1 MAGEERTEAATP
13 KKRAELRRRGQ
24 VAKSQDLT
32 SMVVFVGVIVCIHS
46 VGGASVGHL
55 QNYMKGAL
63 SGMSDTSLSI
73 NTLNTHATQA
83 AFLLLRTIGPFLLT
97 AMLLGVLS
105 CMLQTG
111 FLIAPQAMKPDF
123 TRLNPLSGVKRLVS
137 GRGLVETVKAC
148 GKLAIISWIA
158 YATISG
164 GYAELLGTINQD
176 VPTMLAAIGEL
187 LYRLALRIA
196 LFLLILAAADYGYQR
211 WSFEKSIRMT
221 KEEVK
226 QESKQQEGSPLVKS
240 RIRARMRQIARRRMM
255 ESVPTADVII
265 TNPTHFAVALK
276 YDPLTMG
283 APQVVAKGADILAQ
297 KIRDLA
303 REHDVPIIENP
314 PLARN
319 LYKTVEIGREIPPE
333 LFGAVAE
340 ILAFVYQVNRRRG
353 MAGARV

>member
-1 MAGEERTEAATP
+1 
-13 KKRAELRRRGQ
+13 
-24 VAKSQDLT
+24 
-32 SMVVFVGVIVCIHS
+32 MVVFVGVIVCIHS
-46 VGGASVGHL
+46 VGGASIGHL

-63 SGMSDTSLSI
+63 SGMSDTSLSV
-73 NTLNTHATQA
+73 NTLYTLAIQA
-83 AFLLLRTIGPFLLT
+83 AFLLFQTIGPFLLT

-111 FLIAPQAMKPDF
+111 LLVAPQAMKPDF

-164 GYAELLGTINQD
+164 GYAELLGTINRD
-176 VPTMLAAIGEL
+176 APTMLASIGDL

-276 YDPLTMG
+276 YDPLSMH
-283 APQVVAKGADILAQ
+283 APQVVAKGADIMAQ

-319 LYKTVEIGREIPPE
+319 LYKNVEIGREIPPE

-340 ILAFVYQVNRRRG
+340 ILAFVYQINRRRG
-353 MAGARV
+353 MAGARA